1 MTAESLDPL
10 MRLWTTSEAM
20 ESLRRIH
27 GGEEPLD
34 GVLARV
40 AGTAL
45 SAVLDADAVTV
56 TVLSADGGA
65 RTAAYTD
72 EQMLAVDAQ
81 QYSSGRGPCLDAA
94 RQRTPVRVVIDT
106 DEQRWP
112 EYVAAARAQ
121 GVRSSLS
128 APLIAGEV
136 GADGELVGSLNVY
149 SQTRSAFDSFDEE
162 LMRLF
167 TVAASMA
174 ITNARAWEQARD
186 TVSQLERALT
196 SRSEIDQAKGVLR
209 LLYDV
214 DADQA
219 FAILAKQSQN
229 DNVKLRDVARNI
241 LDALHRIDDGAPSAA
256 TRVDTII
263 DSD

>member
-1 MTAESLDPL
+1 
-10 MRLWTTSEAM
+10 
-20 ESLRRIH
+20 
-27 GGEEPLD
+27 
-34 GVLARV
+34 
-40 AGTAL
+40 
-45 SAVLDADAVTV
+45 
-56 TVLSADGGA
+56 
-65 RTAAYTD
+65 
-72 EQMLAVDAQ
+72 
-81 QYSSGRGPCLDAA
+81 
-94 RQRTPVRVVIDT
+94 
-106 DEQRWP
+106 
-112 EYVAAARAQ
+112 
-121 GVRSSLS
+121 
-128 APLIAGEV
+128 
-136 GADGELVGSLNVY
+136 LVGSLNVY